1 MNPPYNARDRPCVAA
16 PDTMLHFPQSGKF
29 RQCPGSSFPHEGRSP
44 SWGPRKI
51 KMTIRKDKFV

>member
-16 PDTMLHFPQSGKF
+16 PDTMLHFLQSGKF

-44 SWGPRKI
+44 SRGPQK
-51 KMTIRKDKFV
+51 